1 VHAFLDCKLIVTGIG
16 SRVRRVSRST
26 KPAAGAGVHTA
37 ARAAQLARVYV
48 RAPFVRDTTLAR
60 QLVANKVVDALWQMV
75 MEDAVTDIIHDSVLT
90 NI

>member
-1 VHAFLDCKLIVTGIG
+1 
-16 SRVRRVSRST
+16 
-26 KPAAGAGVHTA
+26 
-37 ARAAQLARVYV
+37 
-48 RAPFVRDTTLAR
+48 VRDTTLAR